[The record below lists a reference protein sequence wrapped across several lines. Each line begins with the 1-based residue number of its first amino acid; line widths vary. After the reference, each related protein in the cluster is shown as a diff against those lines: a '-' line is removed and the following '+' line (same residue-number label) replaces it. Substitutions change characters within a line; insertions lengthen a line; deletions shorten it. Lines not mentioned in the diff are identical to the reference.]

1 MNQQNVTNGTIKQLD
16 DSDIHRRR
24 PNILKDTNSLEG
36 SLSFI
41 SYEDSFYND
50 FSEEMSINSKN
61 YNNALQ
67 MQVAKE
73 VQIIIES
80 LKPDNDQVVEL
91 MIKLTEMIKEFPEV
105 KESVLDQI
113 ADIRFILENAED
125 LTAQHICLQ
134 LINEICTDSVKV
146 KESICLL
153 GLPQVIMNYVGEE
166 WPREIRIEAGYFLG
180 QLYDTDETLK
190 LIMSAGTLEILPKLL
205 DTEYAE
211 NKDLIT
217 VGLDC
222 IFKVIDLDI
231 KFEECFKIWAG
242 NRTIERLAIIL
253 INVLN
258 DPNEN
263 GLITKVAYLFLNFS
277 MASREVKLKV

>member
-1 MNQQNVTNGTIKQLD
+1 
-16 DSDIHRRR
+16 
-24 PNILKDTNSLEG
+24 
-36 SLSFI
+36 
-41 SYEDSFYND
+41 
-50 FSEEMSINSKN
+50 
-61 YNNALQ
+61 
-67 MQVAKE
+67 
-73 VQIIIES
+73 
-80 LKPDNDQVVEL
+80 
-91 MIKLTEMIKEFPEV
+91 MIKLTDMIKEFPEV
-105 KESVLDQI
+105 KETIVDQI

-153 GLPQVIMNYVGEE
+153 GLPQIIMHYVGEE

-190 LIMSAGTLEILPKLL
+190 LIMSAGTLEVLPKLL
-205 DTEYAE
+205 DTEYDE

-231 KFEECFKIWAG
+231 KFEECFKIWAS

-253 INVLN
+253 IRVLN
-258 DPNEN
+258 DPNES